1 MGELVSATEAVNP
14 IWAVIFPF
22 FPVIILLGFW
32 AAAGGGFT
40 DDDDDDNFGG
50 GKGVRVMEPVPVTVP
65 TGA

>member
-14 IWAVIFPF
+14 IWAVVFPF

>member
-14 IWAVIFPF
+14 IWAVVFPF
-22 FPVIILLGFW
+22 FPVLILLTFW

-50 GKGVRVMEPVPVTVP
+50 GKGVRAMEPIPVPVP
-65 TGA
+65 SGA

>member
-22 FPVIILLGFW
+22 FPVVILLGFW
-32 AAAGGGFT
+32 FAAGGGFT

-50 GKGVRVMEPVPVTVP
+50 GKGIRVGQMEPVPVP

>member
-1 MGELVSATEAVNP
+1 MGELQAATESVVP
-14 IWAVIFPF
+14 IWALLYPF
-22 FPVIILLGFW
+22 IPVVILLGFW

-65 TGA
+65 SGA

>member
-14 IWAVIFPF
+14 IWAVVFPF

-32 AAAGGGFT
+32 FAAGGGFT

-50 GKGVRVMEPVPVTVP
+50 GKGVRIMEPVPVTVP
-65 TGA
+65 SGA

>member
-14 IWAVIFPF
+14 IWAVVFPF

-50 GKGVRVMEPVPVTVP
+50 GKGVRVMEPIPVPVP
-65 TGA
+65 SGA